1 LQTKKILEVNVIE
14 KPQSD
19 LSILNRPQRLILKAG
34 KGRVAS
40 DEANWDQ
47 VSPVGTPMCLHGQ
60 QRKDQADEKRTRDIY
75 DERSVGKASSHF
87 AADVTAKPKAQ
98 NRPQTAPYANE

>member
-1 LQTKKILEVNVIE
+1 LA
-14 KPQSD
+14 
-19 LSILNRPQRLILKAG
+19 ILNRPQRLILKAG

-60 QRKDQADEKRTRDIY
+60 QRKDQANEKRTRDIY

-98 NRPQTAPYANE
+98 NRPQTAANTNE